1 MLTYLESGNAESN
14 LNRRIEVLEL
24 KVGTIKLLMA
34 TLMKIHYASLYIR
47 EQQPSLLSHFLQL
60 QVLYWIQQEIIAD

>member
-1 MLTYLESGNAESN
+1 VLTYLESSSAESN
-14 LNRRIEVLEL
+14 LSRCIDALEL

-47 EQQPSLLSHFLQL
+47 EQQPPLLSHFLQL
-60 QVLYWIQQEIIAD
+60 RVLHWIQQEIIAD